1 MLTIVLIVTIPSL
14 IIVNYKLIN
23 LFRKQ
28 NKKIKFQLN
37 TTQEKVINYAK
48 KLKRIEEII
57 VEKEKKNEFDTI
69 TLMQIKKELF
79 SK

>member
-1 MLTIVLIVTIPSL
+1 MLTIVLIVTISSL